1 MRSLPALLL
10 ALVLGACASPE
21 TTPADARPEAPAEA
35 PPGEPVAAPD
45 FDTAAW
51 IAAVEAAPDDTAL
64 VSLSETLLGALDW
77 RAACGED
84 DPTVPRRGIVQI
96 HRLGAE
102 AIAEVTCQAFAYQSV
117 FAVVDLSGATPRLV
131 RARIVGEDGRPSA
144 DVTESFLGV
153 LSPGDAPRTFAVLTK
168 SAGHGGCGTDVR
180 YRLRPDGS
188 AAIATTRAYADC
200 DDALA
205 PEAWPVTFTAE

>member
-10 ALVLGACASPE
+10 AFALGACASPG
-21 TTPADARPEAPAEA
+21 PDAAPPSTDA
-35 PPGEPVAAPD
+35 PPGEPVATPD

-51 IAAVEAAPDDTAL
+51 VAAVEAAPDDAAL
-64 VSLSETLLGALDW
+64 VALSESLLGALDW
-77 RAACGED
+77 RTACGED
-84 DPTVPRRGIVQI
+84 DPTAPRRGVVQI
-96 HRLGAE
+96 HRLGAD

-131 RARIVGEDGRPSA
+131 RARLVGEDGRPSA
-144 DVTESFLGV
+144 DVTESFLGIV
-153 LSPGDAPRTFAVLTK
+153 SAGEAPGTFAVLTK

-188 AAIATTRAYADC
+188 AAIAETRAHAGC
-200 DDALA
+200 DAPLA
-205 PEAWPVTFTAE
+205 PASWPVTFTAQ